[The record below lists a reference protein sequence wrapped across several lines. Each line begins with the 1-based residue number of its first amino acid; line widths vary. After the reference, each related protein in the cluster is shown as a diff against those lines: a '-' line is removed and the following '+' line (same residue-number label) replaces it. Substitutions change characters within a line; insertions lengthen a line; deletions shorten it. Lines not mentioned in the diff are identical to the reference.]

1 MFNLHWD
8 IVRLEIFSQ
17 VCLSY
22 SSVCNEKREKKMIE
36 AYENLMTNRKA
47 ATTHSRHQTGISWL
61 RHVHSVHNTAV
72 QQWKLSKQVVKEWGW
87 EWQDMECNGIALDA
101 LTDNEWWRNPMWQL
115 HNRSIHTLGIFIRKY
130 RHFTLIFPLFLCSF
144 SQFRYQNVN
153 DFTVVPLSMHSIGL
167 EICLHS
173 FSSFENENKIPN
185 LMKFLSLLL
194 HSSIFRKISFPTLLL
209 RYLLLRLIRSSF
221 HFLSCCM
228 YECLSHPILVAR
240 FNLNFIS
247 FAFGFHSLPN
257 CFNWTSSLYLFPA
270 LKHRHIHNFA
280 YVLHSSHLHKKESNL
295 FSFDFSPFFDVG
307 AKSRHTLSSRL
318 FKCSFNKL
326 LDYGAIHMHA
336 HGVVSRVSACT
347 WNSGAEHRNNMK
359 TVHSMPKFLN
369 EASKKKGFATDFP
382 FHFFLHSYT
391 HTHIG
396 ASLHRLQPFP
406 DQVREKASK

>member
-153 DFTVVPLSMHSIGL
+153 DFIVVPLSMHSIGL

-173 FSSFENENKIPN
+173 FSSFENGNNIPN

-194 HSSIFRKISFPTLLL
+194 HSSIFRKISF
-209 RYLLLRLIRSSF
+209 
-221 HFLSCCM
+221 
-228 YECLSHPILVAR
+228 
-240 FNLNFIS
+240 
-247 FAFGFHSLPN
+247 
-257 CFNWTSSLYLFPA
+257 
-270 LKHRHIHNFA
+270 
-280 YVLHSSHLHKKESNL
+280 
-295 FSFDFSPFFDVG
+295 
-307 AKSRHTLSSRL
+307 RL
-318 FKCSFNKL
+318 FFFCVIFCCVWSGL
-326 LDYGAIHMHA
+326 LSTFSLAVCMS
-336 HGVVSRVSACT
+336 VFPTQSLSRVSIWISYLLHLVSTRCRIASIELAPCT
-347 WNSGAEHRNNMK
+347 C
-359 TVHSMPKFLN
+359 
-369 EASKKKGFATDFP
+369 FP
-382 FHFFLHSYT
+382 H
-391 HTHIG
+391 
-396 ASLHRLQPFP
+396 
-406 DQVREKASK
+406 